1 MCRLLV
7 CFSFFQFI
15 AAHHLLA
22 PFPSMSRVLDTRL
35 VRSISEIPGRF
46 SLALSRA
53 LPVIGFLDPVL
64 PANALPEIKILSTIE
79 EPSFPRRRRFESCP
93 DTATTSALL
102 LQTPLT
108 VCHNESCYPVQPQKD
123 ASENEA
129 LLLSRQPTAKKAGSG
144 FASLMACT
152 LTKFR
157 PRTQTHPV
165 AADTEQP
172 LESPPLSPQS
182 LQRRGSILSEIFE
195 DATSLHDHWD
205 ETPPNVNDATNAPD
219 LKINGLLSS
228 IQNSKVYQ
236 TLLTKELEAITS
248 QTTQIT
254 QQQMQ
259 EATFHNVTH
268 TVISTCNID
277 KNSSIL
283 LTVEVAE
290 TIPFTSCVVMKN
302 ASITHDNTSAMA
314 PGEQLTNPSSGFA
327 TSHGSVYTAQDTKEL
342 FNKVLSELKE
352 RAAKEP
358 FELHVPNNRFD
369 PPKMTNAT
377 DVLQAF
383 FCALR
388 HVTPI
393 AYTMAP
399 HSRVVRPNTQKQ
411 PLDKPS
417 VRKHRPAFSQLN
429 DTTSFRVSAQ
439 SKHVAHRL
447 TPKKIPYAFY
457 SGLPLLLTKNQT
469 FISFYQSK
477 RFQKQNEELIE
488 EKVLQRRHAHT
499 KDSAPAKQS
508 KTDKTINKMSHLQKE
523 PDDQDKIPQE
533 KPQALQPFRNERSQ
547 EINCW
552 IKRIALST
560 TFITLGAF
568 LITLLKLSLF

>member
-1 MCRLLV
+1 MSAFI

-15 AAHHLLA
+15 AAHHLFA
-22 PFPSMSRVLDTRL
+22 PLPEMFSIKPV
-35 VRSISEIPGRF
+35 VRRCISEIADPF
-46 SLALSRA
+46 SLDLSA
-53 LPVIGFLDPVL
+53 LPVIGFLDPV
-64 PANALPEIKILSTIE
+64 PSPNTLPEIKILSTIE
-79 EPSFPRRRRFESCP
+79 ETSFPRRRRFESEP
-93 DTATTSALL
+93 NPPTTSALL
-102 LQTPLT
+102 LQTPST
-108 VCHNESCYPVQPQKD
+108 VCHNESCHPVQPKKD
-123 ASENEA
+123 ASENDT
-129 LLLSRQPTAKKAGSG
+129 LLISSQSAVKKAGFG

-152 LTKFR
+152 SSRFR
-157 PRTQTHPV
+157 PRTETHLV

-182 LQRRGSILSEIFE
+182 LKRQGIILSESFE
-195 DATSLHDHWD
+195 EATSLRDYCD
-205 ETPPNVNDATNAPD
+205 ETPPNVNDTTNAPE

-236 TLLTKELEAITS
+236 TLLTKELEATTS

-268 TVISTCNID
+268 TIISTCNTD
-277 KNSSIL
+277 KNPSFF
-283 LTVEVAE
+283 LTVKVAGP
-290 TIPFTSCVVMKN
+290 IPFTPRVVMKN
-302 ASITHDNTSAMA
+302 ASVTHDNTSVMA
-314 PGEQLTNPSSGFA
+314 PGAQLTNQSSGVA
-327 TSHGSVYTAQDTKEL
+327 TSHCSVYTAQDTKDL

-358 FELHVPNNRFD
+358 FEPHVPNNRFD
-369 PPKMTNAT
+369 PPKMTKAT

-383 FCALR
+383 VCALR

-393 AYTMAP
+393 AYTMTP
-399 HSRVVRPNTQKQ
+399 HRRIVRLSTPKQ
-411 PLDKPS
+411 PSGKPS
-417 VRKHRPAFSQLN
+417 VRKHRPAFSQID
-429 DTTSFRVSAQ
+429 DTTPFRVSAQ
-439 SKHVAHRL
+439 SKHVTHRL

-469 FISFYQSK
+469 FIPFYQSK
-477 RFQKQNEELIE
+477 HFQKQNEEVVE
-488 EKVLQRRHAHT
+488 EKVLQRQHAHT
-499 KDSAPAKQS
+499 KDSAPAKPS
-508 KTDKTINKMSHLQKE
+508 KPDKTANRTSHLQKE

>member
-15 AAHHLLA
+15 AAHHLFA
-22 PFPSMSRVLDTRL
+22 PLPEMFSIKPV
-35 VRSISEIPGRF
+35 VRRCISEIADRF
-46 SLALSRA
+46 SLALSA
-53 LPVIGFLDPVL
+53 LPVIGFLDPV
-64 PANALPEIKILSTIE
+64 PPSKALPEIKILSTIE
-79 EPSFPRRRRFESCP
+79 KPSFPRRRRFESCP
-93 DTATTSALL
+93 DTPTTSALL

-108 VCHNESCYPVQPQKD
+108 VCHNEFCHPVQPKKD
-123 ASENEA
+123 ASENDT
-129 LLLSRQPTAKKAGSG
+129 LLISSQSAVKKAGFG

-152 LTKFR
+152 SSRFR

-182 LQRRGSILSEIFE
+182 LQRQGSIFSEVFE
-195 DATSLHDHWD
+195 DATSLHDYLD
-205 ETPPNVNDATNAPD
+205 ETPTNVNDATNAPE

-236 TLLTKELEAITS
+236 TLLTKELEATTS

-268 TVISTCNID
+268 AIISTCNTD
-277 KNSSIL
+277 KNPSFC

-290 TIPFTSCVVMKN
+290 TIPFTSCMVMKN
-302 ASITHDNTSAMA
+302 TSVTHDSTSAMA
-314 PGEQLTNPSSGFA
+314 PGEKLTNQSSGVA
-327 TSHGSVYTAQDTKEL
+327 TSHCSVYTAQDTKEL
-342 FNKVLSELKE
+342 YNKVLSELKE

-358 FELHVPNNRFD
+358 FEPPVPNNSFD
-369 PPKMTNAT
+369 PPAITKNS
-377 DVLQAF
+377 DVLWAF
-383 FCALR
+383 FCVLR
-388 HVTPI
+388 HVIPTTI
-393 AYTMAP
+393 VTP
-399 HSRVVRPNTQKQ
+399 HSHVVRLKKQTQ
-411 PLDKPS
+411 PLGKPS
-417 VRKHRPAFSQLN
+417 VRKHRPAFPQVD
-429 DTTSFRVSAQ
+429 DTTPSKVLIHQKCAEYSPTSQKTSDTPYLIWTTNQAPLSFDQ
-439 SKHVAHRL
+439 STHFQEKN
-447 TPKKIPYAFY
+447 KK
-457 SGLPLLLTKNQT
+457 
-469 FISFYQSK
+469 
-477 RFQKQNEELIE
+477 EIE
-488 EKVLQRRHAHT
+488 EKTLQRQHAHT
-499 KDSAPAKQS
+499 KDSAPIKQR
-508 KTDKTINKMSHLQKE
+508 KLDKTVNQTSHLQKE

-560 TFITLGAF
+560 TFVTLGAF

>member
-15 AAHHLLA
+15 AAHHLFA
-22 PFPSMSRVLDTRL
+22 PLPEMFNIKPVMRRC
-35 VRSISEIPGRF
+35 ISEIADRF
-46 SLALSRA
+46 SLALSA
-53 LPVIGFLDPVL
+53 LPVIGFLDPV
-64 PANALPEIKILSTIE
+64 PPPNALPEIKTLSTIQ
-79 EPSFPRRRRFESCP
+79 EPYFPRRRRFESCP
-93 DTATTSALL
+93 DTSTTSALL

-108 VCHNESCYPVQPQKD
+108 LCHNESCHPVQPQKD
-123 ASENEA
+123 ASENDA
-129 LLLSRQPTAKKAGSG
+129 PLLSRQPTAKKAGSG

-152 LTKFR
+152 SSRFR
-157 PRTQTHPV
+157 PRTQTHLVP
-165 AADTEQP
+165 ADTEQP
-172 LESPPLSPQS
+172 LDSRPPSPQS

-195 DATSLHDHWD
+195 ETTSLRDYWD
-205 ETPPNVNDATNAPD
+205 ETPPNVNDATNAPE
-219 LKINGLLSS
+219 LKIHGLLSS

-236 TLLTKELEAITS
+236 TLLIKELKATTS

-254 QQQMQ
+254 QQQIQ

-268 TVISTCNID
+268 TVISTCSID
-277 KNSSIL
+277 KTPSFL
-283 LTVEVAE
+283 LTVEVAK

-314 PGEQLTNPSSGFA
+314 PGEQLTNQSSVLAPS
-327 TSHGSVYTAQDTKEL
+327 HCPVYTAQDTKEL

-358 FELHVPNNRFD
+358 FEPHVPNNRFD
-369 PPKMTNAT
+369 PPKMTKAT

-399 HSRVVRPNTQKQ
+399 HNRVVRPNTQKQ

-417 VRKHRPAFSQLN
+417 ARKHRLAFSQVD

-447 TPKKIPYAFY
+447 APKKIPYAFY

-469 FISFYQSK
+469 LIPFYQNK

-488 EKVLQRRHAHT
+488 EKVLKRQHAHT
-499 KDSAPAKQS
+499 KDSTPAKQS
-508 KTDKTINKMSHLQKE
+508 KPDKTVNRTSRLQKE